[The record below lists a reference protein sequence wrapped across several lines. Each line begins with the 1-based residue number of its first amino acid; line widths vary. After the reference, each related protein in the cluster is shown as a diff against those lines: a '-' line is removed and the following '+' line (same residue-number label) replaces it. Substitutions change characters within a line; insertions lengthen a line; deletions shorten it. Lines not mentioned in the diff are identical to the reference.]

1 MQPDLPISTI
11 LVTLPMTPDQRRELE
26 SQAPGSTFIY
36 ANREVLQTAAVA
48 EADIILGNVP
58 VSLLAGARR
67 LCWIQLNSAGSND
80 YAKPGALPE
89 GTQLTNASGSYGL
102 AISEHMLGLC
112 LMLIKKLHLYRDNQ
126 SRSLWH
132 DEGAVTSISGS
143 TTLVIGLGDIGS
155 QFARRMQA
163 LGSTV
168 LGIRRM
174 PAAGK
179 PVYVS
184 SVHSL
189 TELDDLLPLAD
200 VVALSL
206 PETPQTVHLINRERM
221 ALMKPGAVLLNVG
234 RGNAIETEALCDALV
249 SGHLGSAGLDVTD
262 PEPLPADHRL
272 WSLPNALITPHVS
285 GFYHLK
291 ATLDSI
297 VALAT
302 RNLGRFIRGEQLENV
317 VDRSTGYRMTQVAD
331 VQSESQPGT
340 KSSPP
345 QHPDAASGASS

>member
-1 MQPDLPISTI
+1 MRPDLPMQNI
-11 LVTLPMTPDQRRELE
+11 LVTIPMTPDQRRDLE
-26 SQAPGSTFIY
+26 SQAPGHAFIY
-36 ANREVLQTAAVA
+36 TSREALQATDVAAT
-48 EADIILGNVP
+48 DIILGNVP
-58 VSLLAGARR
+58 PALLRDAQR
-67 LCWIQLNSAGSND
+67 LRWIQLNSAGSND
-80 YAKPGALPE
+80 YAKPGVLPE

-112 LMLIKKLHLYRDNQ
+112 LILIKKLHLYRDNQ
-126 SRSLWH
+126 KRALWH
-132 DEGAVTSISGS
+132 DEGAVTSITGS

-179 PVYVS
+179 PDYVS
-184 SVHSL
+184 SVHGL
-189 TELDDLLPLAD
+189 AELDDLLPLAD
-200 VVALSL
+200 VVALTL
-206 PETPQTVHLINRERM
+206 PETPQTIHLINRERL
-221 ALMKPGAVLLNVG
+221 ARMKPGAVLLNVG

-249 SGHLGSAGLDVTD
+249 AGQLGGAGLDVTD

-272 WSLPNALITPHVS
+272 WSLPNAMITPHVS
-285 GFYHLK
+285 GFYHLQ

-302 RNLGRFIRGEQLENV
+302 RNLGHFIRGEQLENV
-317 VDRSTGYRMTQVAD
+317 VDRVTGYRTTQVAG
-331 VQSESQPGT
+331 VQSESQ
-340 KSSPP
+340 
-345 QHPDAASGASS
+345 PDAASGASS

>member
-1 MQPDLPISTI
+1 MRPDLPMQNI
-11 LVTLPMTPDQRRELE
+11 LVTIPMTPDQRCNLE
-26 SQAPGSTFIY
+26 SQAPGHAFIY
-36 ANREVLQTAAVA
+36 TSREALQATDVAAT
-48 EADIILGNVP
+48 DIILGNVP
-58 VSLLAGARR
+58 PALLRDAQR
-67 LCWIQLNSAGSND
+67 LRWIQLNSAGAND
-80 YAKPGALPE
+80 YAKPGVLPE

-126 SRSLWH
+126 KRALWH
-132 DEGAVTSISGS
+132 DEGAVTSITGS

-179 PVYVS
+179 PDYVS
-184 SVHSL
+184 SVHGL
-189 TELDDLLPLAD
+189 AELDDLLPLAD
-200 VVALSL
+200 VVALTL
-206 PETPQTVHLINRERM
+206 PETPQTIHLINRERL
-221 ALMKPGAVLLNVG
+221 ARMKPGAVLLNVG
-234 RGNAIETEALCDALV
+234 RGNAIETESLCDALV
-249 SGHLGSAGLDVTD
+249 AGQLGGAGLDVTD

-272 WSLPNALITPHVS
+272 WSLPNAMITPHVS
-285 GFYHLK
+285 GFYHLQ

-302 RNLGRFIRGEQLENV
+302 RNLGHFIRGEQLENV
-317 VDRSTGYRMTQVAD
+317 VDSSTGYRTTQVAG
-331 VQSESQPGT
+331 VQSESQPN
-340 KSSPP
+340 
-345 QHPDAASGASS
+345 AASGASS